1 MTVHTEVFRHQAIMI
16 ISMIYIMG
24 FVLTGVKPFHM
35 LLTGLMAAVVAMIM
49 LLTLYIPIDV
59 MVMGRV
65 LVGSTVVGFL
75 ISKMLCTRERMIF
88 FGHAPSPT

>member
-1 MTVHTEVFRHQAIMI
+1 MTWLTMTVHTEVFRHQAMMI

-65 LVGSTVVGFL
+65 LVGSTCSGF
-75 ISKMLCTRERMIF
+75 F
-88 FGHAPSPT
+88 NQ